1 MPESYHGYA
10 ATDLYA
16 VDPHFGTLE
25 DYRHLSGA
33 LHARGMKLVI
43 DLVPNHVGV
52 EHPWVSDPPMPDWF
66 HGSRERHLAVEHDFY
81 KLVDPHAPPQAWR
94 NIVDGWFTD

>member
-16 VDPHFGTLE
+16 VDSHFGTLAE
-25 DYRHLSGA
+25 YGLFSDA

-43 DLVPNHVGV
+43 DLVPNHIGV
-52 EHPWVSDPPMPDWF
+52 EDPWVNDPPTSDWL
-66 HGSRERHLAVEHDFY
+66 HGTWNTIGRHSTTF
-81 KLVDPHAPPQAWR
+81 
-94 NIVDGWFTD
+94 IS